1 MEKELLT
8 HDNEILFHSKQL
20 CIDLL
25 FFGMNRDVDQGQR
38 PSDFAQKTP
47 NMQFSVVG
55 SAPDFES
62 RDPGSSLAAALHG
75 TFLLVPLGKV
85 LQ

>member
-1 MEKELLT
+1 
-8 HDNEILFHSKQL
+8 
-20 CIDLL
+20 
-25 FFGMNRDVDQGQR
+25 MNRDVDQGQR

-85 LQ
+85 LQWDIATGLHWDEWAYIFLY